1 MEPSRLS
8 RNDWIVVGGAVL
20 MFCALFLAWFRVAGL
35 DQLIQGWT
43 ELAKRLGAGNAVTI
57 TNGVSGWQYA
67 AGIAAWL
74 VTLLAA
80 VVVLAKAVPG
90 LRFSL
95 PLSEGL
101 VVLGLGVAAFVIVLL
116 RLLVVP
122 SFMSRTFGM
131 YVALAAALIVAVGGF
146 LKNAETS

>member
-8 RNDWIVVGGAVL
+8 RNDWIVVAGAVL
-20 MFCALFLAWFRVAGL
+20 MFIALFFAWFRVAGL

-43 ELAKRLGAGNAVTI
+43 ELARRLGAGDAVSI
-57 TNGVSGWQYA
+57 SNGVSGWKYSA
-67 AGIAAWL
+67 AIAAWL

-80 VVVLAKAVPG
+80 VVVLVKAIPD
-90 LRFSL
+90 LRLSL

-101 VVLGLGVAAFVIVLL
+101 LVLGLGVAAFVIVLL
-116 RLLVVP
+116 RTLLVP
-122 SFMSRTFGM
+122 SSMSRAGGV
-131 YVALAAALIVAVGGF
+131 YVALIATLVVAIGGF

>member
-20 MFCALFLAWFRVAGL
+20 MFCALFLAWFKVAGL

-43 ELAKRLGAGNAVTI
+43 ELLRGLGAGNAVTI
-57 TNGVSGWQYA
+57 TNGVRGWQYA

-80 VVVLAKAVPG
+80 AVVLAKAATG
-90 LRFSL
+90 LLLTL

-101 VVLGLGVAAFVIVLL
+101 AVLGLGVIAFVIVLL
-116 RLLVVP
+116 RLLLVP
-122 SFMSRTFGM
+122 SSMSRATGV
-131 YVALAAALIVAVGGF
+131 YVALIAALVVAIGGF